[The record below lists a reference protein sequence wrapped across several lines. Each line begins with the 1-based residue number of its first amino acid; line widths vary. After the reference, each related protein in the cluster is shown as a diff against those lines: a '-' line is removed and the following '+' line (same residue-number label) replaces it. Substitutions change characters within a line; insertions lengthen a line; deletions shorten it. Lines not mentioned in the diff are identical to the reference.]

1 VTTIVRQR
9 VATPPIPIR
18 VNGTQ
23 ISRAAIAREVQY
35 HPAQS
40 PSASW
45 RNAAQALVIR
55 ELLLQE
61 ARRKGVAP
69 RPMTDD
75 EGRRETNEEALIR
88 ELVEQAIVVPE
99 SIEEELRR
107 YYDANR
113 QAFRSREIAEAR
125 HILIAARASD
135 KTSFAA
141 AREKA
146 ETIAARLADH
156 PELFDELARAHSDC
170 ASSAEG
176 GVLGQ
181 LTSGETTPEFESAL
195 AGLEDGQTTPSP
207 VETRYGFH
215 IIRLDRRIPGETLPF
230 ESVSRRIADYLIE
243 RARRTAMAQYV
254 ARLISRSEISGIE
267 LAGAEAHRV
276 N

>member
-1 VTTIVRQR
+1 MTTIVQQR
-9 VATPPIPIR
+9 VAAPPVPIR

-35 HPAQS
+35 HPAPS

-45 RNAAQALVIR
+45 RKAAEALVVR
-55 ELLLQE
+55 ELLLQQ
-61 ARRKGVAP
+61 AKRKGMVP
-69 RPMTDD
+69 QPITDAED
-75 EGRRETNEEALIR
+75 RMETNEEALIR
-88 ELVEQAIVVPE
+88 KLVEQDIVVPE
-99 SIEEELRR
+99 PKDEELRR

-113 QAFRSREIAEAR
+113 QAFRSQEIVQAR
-125 HILIAARASD
+125 HILVAARATD
-135 KTSFAA
+135 DAAFAA

-146 ETIAARLADH
+146 EAIAARLVER
-156 PELFDELARAHSDC
+156 PERFDELARAHSDC

-181 LTSGETTPEFESAL
+181 LVPGETTPEFEAAL

-215 IIRLDRRIPGETLPF
+215 VIRLDRRIPGETLPF
-230 ESVSRRIADYLIE
+230 ESVSRRIADYLAE
-243 RARRTAMAQYV
+243 RTRRTATAQYV
-254 ARLISRSEISGIE
+254 ARLVSRAEISGLE
-267 LAGAEAHRV
+267 LASAEAHRV